1 MAIFSKPAKQ
11 AKDVIKRIQG
21 SIVKSSGSV
30 RSYEDR
36 LRIICQ
42 HFKEAH
48 AEALV
53 EITPNRALEYLYDRA
68 LEVSQSTLNMER
80 LALEL
85 MMHEVSCVLPRNKKL
100 PYIKSMKDEV
110 LKSRSYTPYQVF
122 RVCSA
127 QKEANAFSTKLAF
140 FAGLRAHELLTI
152 LPISEQ
158 PPSPRPAHTHKFLKR
173 GTWIRYTVIGK
184 GGLIREVRLPPSLSK
199 RLEERRLAE
208 PRKVVDRRVNYTQH
222 YDLKAGINFS
232 SSFSSASKRS
242 LGWSNGAH
250 GARHSYAQ
258 LRMTELR
265 TNGVDRNTAL
275 RVVSQE
281 LGHFRPSIT
290 LVYLR

>member
-1 MAIFSKPAKQ
+1 M
-11 AKDVIKRIQG
+11 D
-21 SIVKSSGSV
+21 
-30 RSYEDR
+30 
-36 LRIICQ
+36 
-42 HFKEAH
+42 
-48 AEALV
+48 
-53 EITPNRALEYLYDRA
+53 
-68 LEVSQSTLNMER
+68 MER

-85 MMHEVSCVLPRNKKL
+85 MMHEVSCLLPTNKKL
-100 PYIKSMKDEV
+100 PYIKSMKNKV
-110 LKSRSYTPYQVF
+110 LKSRSYTPYQAF

-140 FAGLRAHELLTI
+140 FAGLRSHELLTI
-152 LPISEQ
+152 LPFSEQ
-158 PPSPRPAHTHKFLKR
+158 HPSNRPAHELKFLMR
-173 GTWIRYTVIGK
+173 ETWMPYTVTGK

-199 RLEERRLAE
+199 RLETKRLAE

-222 YDLKAGINFS
+222 YDLKGGVNFS
-232 SSFSSASKRS
+232 SSFSSASQRA

-258 LRMTELR
+258 LRMTDLR
-265 TNGVDRNTAL
+265 SNGVDRNTAL